1 MRRIKMLWVLVL
13 CIGIAIPLYSVFA
26 QSATNQTW
34 TSEIAYFNTEDASG
48 TLNISLY
55 DSNGDVTS
63 TDPVALSPHQ
73 SGTLLIG
80 SLSGIGSDFSGSAV
94 MSADVQIAAVYI
106 EFVSGAESDNYDR
119 KIYTGFFPGNA
130 SNIFYVPTVLKKAFG
145 ATSQVG
151 IQNVNSSLT
160 APLKLE
166 FFVPGETDPT
176 YTDESITLDPQS
188 AYIFSMNDYA
198 SLPDGFSGS
207 LKITSTGGEIV
218 ASSEETWDDDRFAY
232 SFEGVASG
240 ETKVYVPTMLCR
252 FGPGLS
258 ISYYAL
264 QAVGGEA
271 NIIMRHYDRNT
282 GSQVGEDFSLPAP
295 LPDGGKASLQPCRD
309 GGVPDGSIG
318 SSVIESTGAP
328 IIVTVKVADESGGIR
343 TAFVGQGTG
352 ATQQAL
358 PYVRWNADTHAD
370 FLSYIAVMNIGESDA
385 TDVNVYYF
393 DSTGTLV
400 ATHTLADPGD
410 PGTAIAPLLK
420 KNTNA
425 VTAGALDLDGNFA
438 GAVIVTSD
446 QPVLVTVRAAKEVS
460 DLGIINMFAE
470 DYTGI
475 PITP

>member
-1 MRRIKMLWVLVL
+1 MYRTKKLWVMVL
-13 CIGIAIPLYSVFA
+13 CMAIAVPLYSVFA

-48 TLNISLY
+48 TLNITFY

-63 TDPVALSPHQ
+63 TDPIPLSPYQ

-80 SLSGIGSDFSGSAV
+80 SISSLGSDFSGSAV
-94 MSADVQIAAVYI
+94 MSADVQIAAVYV
-106 EFVSGAESDNYDR
+106 EFVSGAESDDYDR

-130 SNIFYVPTVLKKAFG
+130 SNTFYIPTVLKKAFG

-151 IQNVNSSLT
+151 IQNVDASLS

-166 FFVPGETDPT
+166 FFVPGEPT
-176 YTDESITLDPQS
+176 AFYTDESVTLDPQS

-207 LKITSTGGEIV
+207 LKVTSTGGDIV
-218 ASSEETWDDDRFAY
+218 GSSEETWDEDRFAY

-264 QAVGGEA
+264 QAIGGEA
-271 NIIMRHYDRNT
+271 NVIMRHYDRNT
-282 GSQVGEDFSLPAP
+282 GMQVGEDFSLPEP

-328 IIVTVKVADESGGIR
+328 IIVTVKVADEAGGIR
-343 TAFVGQGTG
+343 TAFIGQGTG
-352 ATQQAL
+352 AMQQAL
-358 PYVRWNADTHAD
+358 PYVRWNVDTQAD

-385 TDVNVYYF
+385 TEVSAYYY
-393 DSTGTLV
+393 DASGTWV
-400 ATHTLADPGD
+400 ATHKIADPENAE
-410 PGTAIAPLLK
+410 TAIPPLLK
-420 KNTNA
+420 RNTNA
-425 VTAGALDLDGNFA
+425 VTAGAVDGEGNFA
-438 GAVIVTSD
+438 GAVIITSD

-460 DLGIINMFAE
+460 ELGMINMFAE

-475 PITP
+475 PIVP